1 MAGFERVDIAVM
13 RAQQAALGIENPTAL
28 VLAEVGNERLRQQDG
43 EAYRLVHDDAHS
55 VNDWIAL
62 IARYVGRAADEAD
75 LHRNPDGYRRRLIQA
90 AAIAVA
96 AVESFDRAIAS
107 TGVNAAQT

>member
-1 MAGFERVDIAVM
+1 MTGFQRIDIDVM
-13 RAQQAALGIENPTAL
+13 RAQQVALGIENPTAL

-43 EAYRLVHDDAHS
+43 EAYRLEHDDAHS

-62 IARYVGRAADEAD
+62 VTRYIGRAADEAD
-75 LHRNPDGYRRRLIQA
+75 LYRNPEGYRRRLVQA

-96 AVESFDRAIAS
+96 AIESFDRAIAS
-107 TGVNAAQT
+107 TDVTASRT